1 MKIDPMYLI
10 IALFLVQIVLFI
22 LLINVNMKYNRLK
35 TAYTTFLKGK
45 NGKNLEESFF
55 EKFRLLDEVEEIAKE
70 AKSAYD
76 AGASII
82 HLHVRY
88 LWVLLL
94 LLVKGIW

>member
-45 NGKNLEESFF
+45 NGKSMMEELTTHLIHKSNKEVHLFHLPH
-55 EKFRLLDEVEEIAKE
+55 LLHE
-70 AKSAYD
+70 A
-76 AGASII
+76 
-82 HLHVRY
+82 
-88 LWVLLL
+88 
-94 LLVKGIW
+94 

>member
-55 EKFRLLDEVEEIAKE
+55 EKFRLCAAETKYSNCCNVIVPLHL
-70 AKSAYD
+70 SYAY
-76 AGASII
+76 S
-82 HLHVRY
+82 
-88 LWVLLL
+88 
-94 LLVKGIW
+94 

>member
-70 AKSAYD
+70 NKEENKCKRHIKKLELSVMM
-76 AGASII
+76 
-82 HLHVRY
+82 HLTK
-88 LWVLLL
+88 WEE
-94 LLVKGIW
+94 I